1 MMSIEKK
8 DRQTDRQKKNQ
19 TDRQTEKKPDWQTEK
34 NHPDLGTFVKIE
46 IESYTIW
53 DTVKGG
59 QDEEYGD

>member
-8 DRQTDRQKKNQ
+8 DRQTDRQTDRQKKNQ
-19 TDRQTEKKPDWQTEK
+19 TDRQKKT
-34 NHPDLGTFVKIE
+34 HPALGTFVKIE